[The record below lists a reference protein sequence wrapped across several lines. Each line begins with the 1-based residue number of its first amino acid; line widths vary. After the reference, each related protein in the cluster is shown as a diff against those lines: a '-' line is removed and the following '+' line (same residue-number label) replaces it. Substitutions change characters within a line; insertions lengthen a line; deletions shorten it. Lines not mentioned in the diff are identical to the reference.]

1 MCYSSHSAEIG
12 RLGTEI
18 SLYSNGFHSS
28 PVFLQG
34 RFVDPLPPQLLV
46 KEVQV
51 QLLTLVLRVPDG
63 VRVVG
68 APREHGS
75 HPIPDD
81 ATERVGEG
89 FIHAYDI
96 GLIISKLV

>member
-1 MCYSSHSAEIG
+1 M
-12 RLGTEI
+12 
-18 SLYSNGFHSS
+18 
-28 PVFLQG
+28 
-34 RFVDPLPPQLLV
+34 

>member
-1 MCYSSHSAEIG
+1 MDS
-12 RLGTEI
+12 TPQ
-18 SLYSNGFHSS
+18 SS

-96 GLIISKLV
+96 GLIIRKLV